1 MKNSLVLFALL
12 LVIATSACLPLF
24 PVNAFSLYPDQPLT
38 AKPVTK
44 NEKATKDDREVGRVG
59 KMILGGIAG
68 NLLGIFGGWAWGEA
82 ASGRHDSDHIAAGS
96 PFGAVIGSTLG
107 SSLGVF
113 FAGNSKDARGKFGSA
128 VAGSLLG
135 MAAAVAM
142 TMPLIGQ
149 ESGVGTKVG
158 LVLLVILPPVGSAL
172 IFNGSIRS
180 RPLPAGN
187 GILNISDGRIAL
199 GIPDI
204 QLRPLHFPARDVKT
218 DWQFNIRVFSVVL

>member
-1 MKNSLVLFALL
+1 ML
-12 LVIATSACLPLF
+12 
-24 PVNAFSLYPDQPLT
+24 FSLSPDQPLA
-38 AKPVTK
+38 AKPATK
-44 NEKATKDDREVGRVG
+44 NEKASEDDREVGKVG
-59 KMILGGIAG
+59 TMILGGIAG
-68 NLLGIFGGWAWGEA
+68 NLLGVFGGWAWGEA

-96 PFGAVIGSTLG
+96 PFGAVIGSALG

-113 FAGNSKDARGKFGSA
+113 FAGNSKAARGKFGSA

-142 TMPLIGQ
+142 TMPLMGQ
-149 ESGVGTKVG
+149 ESGVGSKVG

-172 IFNGSIRS
+172 IFNGSIRT

-187 GILNISDGRIAL
+187 GLLNISDGRVAL

-204 QLRPLHFPARDVKT
+204 QFRPIFAPASGAKPAMR
-218 DWQFNIRVFSVVL
+218 FNVNVLSVEL